1 MSNSGISQR
10 PYVHHRA
17 FPLSTQDIYKEYSNV
32 DFRLSFP
39 GRKMIANSLRV
50 EGRFNAYKANT
61 SPPIETNRLAN
72 TDYKSFY
79 DPQIGVNACF
89 QQLTTSTQN
98 QGQLELLSEAPRL
111 CKMINTSMASQNDM
125 GNSSNSSEL
134 KTRTL
139 MLANRVLKGERFDNV
154 ADGSLPKNGMS
165 FSSKPICCLNMASA
179 GLAQPQVKYTTTG
192 DIMFTIQLARNN
204 AVFFGSDVSA
214 AGSNVYN
221 YTLSDLSISF
231 SSVPDDAQP
240 QMPIDFHTSSNVRQ
254 TVQSTFSNVSVN
266 ESNLSNSVSCSF
278 LRQAEENSPDFNNTR
293 LDKPPLVTNIEYLFN
308 DSTNKFLTFNLKS
321 NQEIIERYLESM
333 SNSKVNHVQNV
344 MNKAGENYGIGIKF
358 ADYLDLS
365 TNKFGVN
372 ITSSTLSNDP
382 YIIFLYFHGK
392 VSI

>member
-1 MSNSGISQR
+1 MSSSGITQR

-39 GRKMIANSLRV
+39 GRKMVANSLRV

-61 SPPIETNRLAN
+61 SPPIESNRLAS
-72 TDYKSFY
+72 TDTKSFY

-139 MLANRVLKGERFDNV
+139 MLTNRILKGERFDNV
-154 ADGSLPKNGMS
+154 SDASLPKNGMS
-165 FSSKPICCLNMASA
+165 FSSKPICCLNMASS
-179 GLAQPQVKYTTTG
+179 GLAQPQVKYSTTG
-192 DIMFTIQLARNN
+192 DIMFTIQLARND
-204 AVFFGSDVSA
+204 AVFFGSDVAA

-221 YTLSDLSISF
+221 YTLSELSVSF
-231 SSVPDDAQP
+231 SSVPDDSQP

-278 LRQAEENSPDFNNTR
+278 LRQAEENSPNFNNTR

-365 TNKFGVN
+365 SNKFGVN

>member
-1 MSNSGISQR
+1 MSSSGITQR

-39 GRKMIANSLRV
+39 GRKMVANSLRV
-50 EGRFNAYKANT
+50 EGRFNAYKVNT
-61 SPPIETNRLAN
+61 SPPIESNRLAS
-72 TDYKSFY
+72 TDNLSFY

-139 MLANRVLKGERFDNV
+139 MLTNRILKGERFDYV
-154 ADGSLPKNGMS
+154 ADASLPKNGMS
-165 FSSKPICCLNMASA
+165 FSSKPICCLNMASS
-179 GLAQPQVKYTTTG
+179 GLAQPQVKYSTTG
-192 DIMFTIQLARNN
+192 DIMFTIQLARND
-204 AVFFGSDVSA
+204 AVFFGSDVAA
-214 AGSNVYN
+214 AGSNFYN
-221 YTLSDLSISF
+221 YTLSELSVSF

-278 LRQAEENSPDFNNTR
+278 LRQAEENSPNFNNTR

-333 SNSKVNHVQNV
+333 SNSKVNSVQNV
-344 MNKAGENYGIGIKF
+344 MNKSGENYGIGIKF

>member
-1 MSNSGISQR
+1 MSNSSISQR

-17 FPLSTQDIYKEYSNV
+17 FPLSTQESYKEYSNV

-39 GRKMIANSLRV
+39 GRKMVANSLRV
-50 EGRFNAYKANT
+50 EGRFNAYKVNT
-61 SPPIETNRLAN
+61 SPPLESNRLTN
-72 TDYKSFY
+72 TDTNSFY

-111 CKMINTSMASQNDM
+111 CKMINTSMATQNDM

-139 MLANRVLKGERFDNV
+139 MLANRVLMGERFDFV
-154 ADGSLPKNGMS
+154 ADANATKAGMS
-165 FSSKPICCLNMASA
+165 FSSKPICCLNMASS
-179 GLAQPQVKYTTTG
+179 GLKSPQVKYSTTG

-204 AVFFGSDVSA
+204 AVFFGSDVA
-214 AGSNVYN
+214 AAAKPPNNNVYN
-221 YTLSDLSISF
+221 YTLSELSISF
-231 SSVPDDAQP
+231 SSVPV
-240 QMPIDFHTSSNVRQ
+240 DFHTSSNVRQ

-278 LRQAEENSPDFNNTR
+278 LRQIEENSPNFNNTR

-333 SNSKVNHVQNV
+333 SSSKVNHVQNV

-358 ADYLDLS
+358 SDYLDLS

>member
-1 MSNSGISQR
+1 MSNSSNSQR

-17 FPLSTQDIYKEYSNV
+17 FPLSTQDSYKEYTNV

-50 EGRFNAYKANT
+50 EGRFNAYKLNT
-61 SPPIETNRLAN
+61 SPPQEANRLTS
-72 TDYKSFY
+72 TDVKSFY
-79 DPQIGVNACF
+79 DPQIGINACF

-111 CKMINTSMASQNDM
+111 CKMINTSMATQNDM
-125 GNSSNSSEL
+125 GNSHNSCEL

-154 ADGSLPKNGMS
+154 LDTDAPRAGMS

-179 GLAQPQVKYTTTG
+179 GMGQPQVKYSTTG
-192 DIMFTIQLARNN
+192 DIFFTVQLARND
-204 AVFFGSDVSA
+204 AVFFGSDVA
-214 AGSNVYN
+214 TALSNVYN

-231 SSVPDDAQP
+231 SSVPDDNQP

-266 ESNLSNSVSCSF
+266 EANLSNSVSCSF
-278 LRQAEENSPDFNNTR
+278 LRQAEENSPSYNNTR

-308 DSTNKFLTFNLKS
+308 DATNKFLTFNLKS

-333 SNSKVNHVQNV
+333 SNSKVNSVQNV

-358 ADYLDLS
+358 SDYLDLS
-365 TNKFGVN
+365 SNKFGVN
-372 ITSSTLSNDP
+372 ISSSVSSTDP

>member
-1 MSNSGISQR
+1 MSNSSNSR

-39 GRKMIANSLRV
+39 GRKMVANSLRV

-61 SPPIETNRLAN
+61 SPPIETNRIRN
-72 TDYKSFY
+72 TDNKSFY

-111 CKMINTSMASQNDM
+111 CKMINTTMATQNDM

-139 MLANRVLKGERFDNV
+139 MLANRILKGERFDNV
-154 ADGSLPKNGMS
+154 ADADLPKNGMS

-179 GLAQPQVKYTTTG
+179 GLAQPQVKYSTTG
-192 DIMFTIQLARNN
+192 DIMFTIQLARND
-204 AVFFGSDVSA
+204 AVFFGSDVAA

-221 YTLSDLSISF
+221 YTLSELSVSF
-231 SSVPDDAQP
+231 SSVPDDSEP

-278 LRQAEENSPDFNNTR
+278 LRQAEENSPNFNNTR